1 MSVDYSEFIAFRDKF
16 ERLSNEFEN
25 FLKQFL
31 IKQALDVL
39 AKTKKESP
47 TDTGLLKNSWTIGN
61 QGVAIRSKTLKSGK
75 SKGKIRYYSVE
86 SAFVNNASI
95 DNVERDGDTLKVTIS
110 NAVEYAKYVEYGHM
124 DRGHKKWVEGKFMCS
139 LSIIEVKKKMPK
151 RFQREFEAWFASFN
165 M

>member
-1 MSVDYSEFIAFRDKF
+1 MSVDYSKFIEFRDKF

-47 TDTGLLKNSWTIGN
+47 TDTGLLRNSWTIGE
-61 QGVAIRSKTLKSGK
+61 V
-75 SKGKIRYYSVE
+75 V
-86 SAFVNNASI
+86 
-95 DNVERDGDTLKVTIS
+95 RDGDTLKVTIS
-110 NAVEYAKYVEYGHM
+110 NPVEYAKYVEYGHM
-124 DRGHKKWVEGKFMCS
+124 DRSHQKWINGKFMCS
-139 LSIIEVKKKMPK
+139 LSIIEVKKKMPQ
-151 RFQREFEAWFASFN
+151 RFKKEFETWFASFN

>member
-1 MSVDYSEFIAFRDKF
+1 MSVDYSEFIKFRDKF
-16 ERLSNEFEN
+16 ERLSNEFET

-47 TDTGLLKNSWTIGN
+47 TDTGLLKNSWTISN

-75 SKGKIRYYSVE
+75 NKGKIRYYSVE
-86 SAFVNNASI
+86 SAFVNNTSI
-95 DNVERDGDTLKVTIS
+95 DNVERDGDVLKVTIS
-110 NAVEYAKYVEYGHM
+110 NPVEYAKYIEYGHM
-124 DRGHKKWVEGKFMCS
+124 DRSHQKWINGKFMCS
-139 LSIIEVKKKMPK
+139 LSIIDVKKKIPK

>member
-1 MSVDYSEFIAFRDKF
+1 MSVDYSEFIKFRDKF

-39 AKTKKESP
+39 AKTKRNSP
-47 TDTGLLKNSWTIGN
+47 VDTGLLRNSWTIGE
-61 QGVAIRSKTLKSGK
+61 V
-75 SKGKIRYYSVE
+75 V
-86 SAFVNNASI
+86 
-95 DNVERDGDTLKVTIS
+95 RDGDTLKVTIS
-110 NAVEYAKYVEYGHM
+110 NPVEYAKYVEYGHM
-124 DRGHKKWVEGKFMCS
+124 DRGHKKWINGKFMCS

-165 M
+165 F

>member
-39 AKTKKESP
+39 AKTKRNSP
-47 TDTGLLKNSWTIGN
+47 VDTGLLRNSWTISE
-61 QGVAIRSKTLKSGK
+61 V
-75 SKGKIRYYSVE
+75 V
-86 SAFVNNASI
+86 
-95 DNVERDGDTLKVTIS
+95 RDGDVLKVTIS
-110 NAVEYAKYVEYGHM
+110 NPVEYAKYVEYGHM
-124 DRGHKKWVEGKFMCS
+124 DRSHQKWINGKFMCS

-151 RFQREFEAWFASFN
+151 RFQKEFEAWFASFN

>member
-1 MSVDYSEFIAFRDKF
+1 MSVDYSEFIEFRDKF

-75 SKGKIRYYSVE
+75 NKGKIRYYSVE
-86 SAFVNNASI
+86 SAFVNNTSI
-95 DNVERDGDTLKVTIS
+95 DNVERDGDVLKVTIS
-110 NAVEYAKYVEYGHM
+110 NPVEYAKYVEYGHM
-124 DRGHKKWVEGKFMCS
+124 DRSHQKWINGQFMCS
-139 LSIIEVKKKMPK
+139 LSIIDVKKKMPK
-151 RFQREFEAWFASFN
+151 RFQKEFEAWFASFN

>member
-16 ERLSNEFEN
+16 ERLSNEFET

-39 AKTKKESP
+39 AKTKRNSP
-47 TDTGLLKNSWTIGN
+47 VDTGLLRNSWTISE
-61 QGVAIRSKTLKSGK
+61 V
-75 SKGKIRYYSVE
+75 V
-86 SAFVNNASI
+86 
-95 DNVERDGDTLKVTIS
+95 RDGDVLKVTIS
-110 NAVEYAKYVEYGHM
+110 NPVEYAKYVEYGHM
-124 DRGHKKWVEGKFMCS
+124 DRSHQKWINGKFMCS

-151 RFQREFEAWFASFN
+151 RFQKEFEAWFASFN

>member
-1 MSVDYSEFIAFRDKF
+1 MSVDYSEFIEFRDKF

-47 TDTGLLKNSWTIGN
+47 TDTGLLRNSWTIGE
-61 QGVAIRSKTLKSGK
+61 V
-75 SKGKIRYYSVE
+75 V
-86 SAFVNNASI
+86 
-95 DNVERDGDTLKVTIS
+95 RDGDVLKVTIS
-110 NAVEYAKYVEYGHM
+110 NPVEYAKYIEYGHM
-124 DRGHKKWVEGKFMCS
+124 DRSHQKWINGKFMCS
-139 LSIIEVKKKMPK
+139 LSIIEVKKKMPQ
-151 RFQREFEAWFASFN
+151 RFKKEFETWFASFN

>member
-39 AKTKKESP
+39 AKTKRNSP
-47 TDTGLLKNSWTIGN
+47 VDTGLLRNSWTIGE
-61 QGVAIRSKTLKSGK
+61 V
-75 SKGKIRYYSVE
+75 V
-86 SAFVNNASI
+86 
-95 DNVERDGDTLKVTIS
+95 RDGDTLKVTIS
-110 NAVEYAKYVEYGHM
+110 NPVEYAKYVEYGHM
-124 DRGHKKWVEGKFMCS
+124 DRSHQKWINGKFMCS
-139 LSIIEVKKKMPK
+139 LSIIEVKKKMPQ
-151 RFQREFEAWFASFN
+151 RFKKEFETWFASFN

>member
-1 MSVDYSEFIAFRDKF
+1 MSVDYSEFIEFRDKF

-47 TDTGLLKNSWTIGN
+47 TDTGLLRNSWTIGE
-61 QGVAIRSKTLKSGK
+61 V
-75 SKGKIRYYSVE
+75 V
-86 SAFVNNASI
+86 
-95 DNVERDGDTLKVTIS
+95 RDGDTLKVTIS
-110 NAVEYAKYVEYGHM
+110 NPVEYAKYVEYGHM
-124 DRGHKKWVEGKFMCS
+124 DRSHQKWINGQFMCS
-139 LSIIEVKKKMPK
+139 LSIIDVKKKMPK
-151 RFQREFEAWFASFN
+151 RFQKEFEAWFASFN

>member
-1 MSVDYSEFIAFRDKF
+1 MSVDYSEFIEFRDKF

-47 TDTGLLKNSWTIGN
+47 TDTGLLRNSWTIGE
-61 QGVAIRSKTLKSGK
+61 V
-75 SKGKIRYYSVE
+75 V
-86 SAFVNNASI
+86 
-95 DNVERDGDTLKVTIS
+95 RDGDTLKVTIS
-110 NAVEYAKYVEYGHM
+110 NPVEYAKYVEYGHM
-124 DRGHKKWVEGKFMCS
+124 DRSHQKWINGKFMCS
-139 LSIIEVKKKMPK
+139 LSIIEVKKKMPQ
-151 RFQREFEAWFASFN
+151 RFKKEFETWFASFN

>member
-1 MSVDYSEFIAFRDKF
+1 MSVDYSEFIKFRDKF
-16 ERLSNEFEN
+16 ERLSNEFET

-39 AKTKKESP
+39 AKTKRNSP
-47 TDTGLLKNSWTIGN
+47 VDTGLLRNSWTIGN

-75 SKGKIRYYSVE
+75 NKGKIRYYSVE
-86 SAFVNNASI
+86 SAFVNNTSI
-95 DNVERDGDTLKVTIS
+95 DNVERDGDVLKVTIS
-110 NAVEYAKYVEYGHM
+110 NPVEYAKYVEYGHM
-124 DRGHKKWVEGKFMCS
+124 DRSHQKWINGKFMCS
-139 LSIIEVKKKMPK
+139 LSIIEVKKKMPQ

>member
-39 AKTKKESP
+39 AKTKRNSP
-47 TDTGLLKNSWTIGN
+47 VDTGLLRNSWTIGE
-61 QGVAIRSKTLKSGK
+61 V
-75 SKGKIRYYSVE
+75 V
-86 SAFVNNASI
+86 
-95 DNVERDGDTLKVTIS
+95 RDGDTLKVTIS
-110 NAVEYAKYVEYGHM
+110 NPVEYAKYVEYGHM
-124 DRGHKKWVEGKFMCS
+124 DRSHQKWINGKFMCS

-151 RFQREFEAWFASFN
+151 RFQKEFETWFASFN

>member
-1 MSVDYSEFIAFRDKF
+1 MSVDYSKFIEFRDKF

-47 TDTGLLKNSWTIGN
+47 KDTGLLRNSWTIGE
-61 QGVAIRSKTLKSGK
+61 V
-75 SKGKIRYYSVE
+75 V
-86 SAFVNNASI
+86 
-95 DNVERDGDTLKVTIS
+95 RDGDTLKVTIS
-110 NAVEYAKYVEYGHM
+110 NPVEYAKYVEYGHM
-124 DRGHKKWVEGKFMCS
+124 DRSHQKWINGKFMCS
-139 LSIIEVKKKMPK
+139 LSIIEVKKKMPQ
-151 RFQREFEAWFASFN
+151 RFKKEFETWFASFN